1 MNGINLL
8 TILAL
13 LCGLYVHT
21 AKQIRNAKKLDVKVT
36 YKSYFA
42 DNLGETITS
51 FVCSLVGYLALP
63 ELAAHF
69 PEMAKM
75 AGLSADHTVLSSFI
89 VGYMGN
95 SLADFL
101 GGRVEKLSGG

>member
-1 MNGINLL
+1 MNGLTLL
-8 TILAL
+8 TFIAL

-21 AKQIRNAKKLDVKVT
+21 AKQIRNAKKIDVKVT

-51 FVCSLVGYLALP
+51 AVCSLVGYLALP
-63 ELAAHF
+63 ELAHQF
-69 PEMAKM
+69 PEMAKT
-75 AGLSADHTVLSSFI
+75 AGLSEQQSVLSSFI

-101 GGRVEKLSGG
+101 GGRAEKLAG